1 MVRDFGK
8 TAEAGPGTSGDLP
21 GGDLVLFTSRD
32 GAVSVTAALRGET
45 VWLTQEQMAQVFQVQ
60 RPAITKHLRNI
71 YRTGELAEEST
82 CSMMEHLGQE
92 GMVDSIVKATGA
104 ERFVMV
110 RPPWSLGWRSVS
122 P

>member
-45 VWLTQEQMAQVFQVQ
+45 VWLTQQHMA
-60 RPAITKHLRNI
+60 TL
-71 YRTGELAEEST
+71 LA
-82 CSMMEHLGQE
+82 L
-92 GMVDSIVKATGA
+92 AA
-104 ERFVMV
+104 A
-110 RPPWSLGWRSVS
+110 
-122 P
+122 